1 MSGKKT
7 NQKNKSAKNNV
18 VKQSDERRSNAK
30 NIENKNG
37 SRILPVIAGVVV
49 VAAVAAV
56 AVTRF
61 AGSGNG
67 EEQSVSNS
75 STSDAQTTDT
85 QTADNQSTG
94 TIVIDTGE
102 IGGTASYY
110 DYDADGTTVE
120 VLAVTASDGAVRLA
134 LNTCQVCQGS
144 PYAYFVQEGDS
155 FICQN
160 CGNAFSR
167 DDIGLEAGGC
177 NPVPVTEEYYEESDG
192 VITISSNFL
201 EEYKESFT
209 NWKKV

>member
-7 NQKNKSAKNNV
+7 NKKNNTTKNSSAKNNE
-18 VKQSDERRSNAK
+18 KKAAETKSME
-30 NIENKNG
+30 ENKNG

-49 VAAVAAV
+49 AAAVAAV

-67 EEQSVSNS
+67 ENQEVSNS
-75 STSDAQTTDT
+75 SSSDAQTT
-85 QTADNQSTG
+85 G
-94 TIVIDTGE
+94 VVVIDTGE
-102 IGGTASYY
+102 IGETASYY
-110 DYDADGTTVE
+110 DYDAEGTTIE
-120 VLAVTASDGAVRLA
+120 VLAVTASDGSVRLA
-134 LNTCQVCQGS
+134 LNTCQVCMGS

-177 NPVPVTEEYYEESDG
+177 NPVPVMEDDYEETDG
-192 VITISSNFL
+192 VITISNDFL
-201 EEYKESFT
+201 NEYKDSFA
-209 NWKKV
+209 NWKNI

>member
-7 NQKNKSAKNNV
+7 DKKNNTTKNSSAK
-18 VKQSDERRSNAK
+18 SNEKKAADTK
-30 NIENKNG
+30 SMEENKNG

-49 VAAVAAV
+49 AAAVAAV

-67 EEQSVSNS
+67 EDQEVSNS
-75 STSDAQTTDT
+75 SSSDAQTTGAVFINT
-85 QTADNQSTG
+85 S
-94 TIVIDTGE
+94 E
-102 IGGTASYY
+102 IGETASYY
-110 DYDADGTTVE
+110 DYDADGTTIE
-120 VLAVTASDGAVRLA
+120 VLAVTASDGSVRLA
-134 LNTCQVCQGS
+134 LNTCQVCMGS

-177 NPVPVTEEYYEESDG
+177 NPVPVTEDDYEETDG
-192 VITISSNFL
+192 VITISDDFL
-201 EEYKESFT
+201 NEYKDSFA
-209 NWKKV
+209 NWKNI

>member
-7 NQKNKSAKNNV
+7 NKNNTN
-18 VKQSDERRSNAK
+18 SA
-30 NIENKNG
+30 NKNNTN
-37 SRILPVIAGVVV
+37 SANKNNTNLVLPLIAGVVV

-56 AVTRF
+56 AVSRLG
-61 AGSGNG
+61 GSSGK
-67 EEQSVSNS
+67 EQTASNAS
-75 STSDAQTTDT
+75 SSDALTNG
-85 QTADNQSTG
+85 AV
-94 TIVIDTGE
+94 VIDTGE
-102 IGGTASYY
+102 IGETASYY

-120 VLAVTASDGAVRLA
+120 VLAVTASDGSVRLA

-177 NPVPVTEEYYEESDG
+177 NPVPVTEDNYEESDG
-192 VITISSNFL
+192 LITISSDFL
-201 EEYKESFT
+201 DEYKDSFA
-209 NWKKV
+209 NWKNA

>member
-7 NQKNKSAKNNV
+7 NPKNKSAKNNV
-18 VKQSDERRSNAK
+18 AKQSDERTSNAK
-30 NIENKNG
+30 NIENKNR

-61 AGSGNG
+61 AGNGNG

-75 STSDAQTTDT
+75 STSDAQT
-85 QTADNQSTG
+85 ADYQSTG
-94 TIVIDTGE
+94 TIVIDTDE
-102 IGGTASYY
+102 IGETASYY

-120 VLAVTASDGAVRLA
+120 VLAVTASDGSVRLA

-160 CGNAFSR
+160 CGNVFSR

-192 VITISSNFL
+192 VITISSDFL
-201 EEYKESFT
+201 DGYKESFT
-209 NWKKV
+209 NWKKA

>member
-7 NQKNKSAKNNV
+7 NKNNTNLV
-18 VKQSDERRSNAK
+18 
-30 NIENKNG
+30 
-37 SRILPVIAGVVV
+37 LPLIAGVVV

-61 AGSGNG
+61 GGSGG
-67 EEQSVSNS
+67 E
-75 STSDAQTTDT
+75 
-85 QTADNQSTG
+85 QTASNTSPADALTDG
-94 TIVIDTGE
+94 AVVIDTGE

-120 VLAVTASDGAVRLA
+120 VLAVTASDGSVRLA

-177 NPVPVTEEYYEESDG
+177 NPVPVTEDNYEESDG
-192 VITISSNFL
+192 LITISSDFL
-201 EEYKESFT
+201 DEYKDSFA
-209 NWKKV
+209 NWKNA